1 MTRSFTNRGRFRG
14 TTERLVT
21 ALGILFTGLK
31 DVSKRATI
39 FGSTSVPKQLDRQL
53 WEPQARG

>member
-14 TTERLVT
+14 TTERLA

-31 DVSKRATI
+31 DVFKRAAI
-39 FGSTSVPKQLDRQL
+39 FGSTSVPKQLDRL
-53 WEPQARG
+53 LREPQARG